1 MLKPLL
7 LSGWFRAQPFLNYVV
22 IAITIA
28 PLLGASG
35 QSAPVK
41 SEVLKLTSITETSD
55 PASKEIALVGEP
67 EIAEKS
73 TEDRANSS
81 REDLDLLMQSSAIQE
96 PQVLPQEK
104 LPEDKIEPLA
114 QADSYLS
121 SRDLDVPD
129 PLAKVELAPLT
140 DLGVSQRNLVQKL
153 KSANITSLRAEKN
166 SLSQKK
172 PFTESLAAGQ
182 ITPTIGEVQPT
193 TTTEIP
199 ATESVDESQA
209 EQIDPIGSPHPIP
222 WKWITATQEAIGS
235 KGGGVRHYRSVPVV
249 SPDGKYAVYSRVQL
263 EVKPEMYNSRVTS
276 VLFVQDLHT
285 KKLWVMASTTP
296 VNDPLLKAKAF
307 KATSAEAAA
316 EETDTSGQIGVLVP
330 VSWSEKGDRFL
341 ARKFE
346 GVFNTGDSTDRAV
359 IWDRQNNHANTVA
372 PANEENEDE
381 KIAVLLGW
389 SKSQP
394 DHVLFRAGE
403 LGDENWPLVK
413 VANDGKTVTPT
424 DDDRPVTF
432 GKQVREIWAGPQVAY
447 R

>member
-22 IAITIA
+22 VVILIA

-35 QSAPVK
+35 HSASVK
-41 SEVLKLTSITETSD
+41 SEVVKPTSITEESE
-55 PASKEIALVGEP
+55 PVSKEIALVGEP
-67 EIAEKS
+67 EIAE
-73 TEDRANSS
+73 TLTVDRVNSS
-81 REDLDLLMQSSAIQE
+81 AEEFDSVPTQSIVIQE
-96 PQVLPQEK
+96 PQVLP
-104 LPEDKIEPLA
+104 EDKIEFFA
-114 QADSYLS
+114 QADSSLS
-121 SRDLDVPD
+121 SSDLNIPD
-129 PLAKVELAPLT
+129 SLAKVELAPLT
-140 DLGVSQRNLVQKL
+140 DVPVGQIKLVQKL
-153 KSANITSLRAEKN
+153 KAANIKSLKEEKN
-166 SLSQKK
+166 SFSRKK
-172 PFTESLAAGQ
+172 PFIESLAAAQ
-182 ITPTIGEVQPT
+182 VAPIIRESQPTI
-193 TTTEIP
+193 TTEIP
-199 ATESVDESQA
+199 TTETVDESQA

-235 KGGGVRHYRSVPVV
+235 NGGSGVRHYRSVPVL

-276 VLFVQDLHT
+276 VMFVQDMQT

-296 VNDPLLKAKAF
+296 VSDPLLKTKAF
-307 KATSAEAAA
+307 KAVSS

-346 GVFNTGDSTDRAV
+346 GVFNTGDSTDSAV
-359 IWDRQNNHANTVA
+359 IWDRQKNHANTVA
-372 PANEENEDE
+372 PANQEHEDE

-389 SKSQP
+389 SKRQP

-403 LGDENWPLVK
+403 LGEENWPLVK
-413 VANDGKTVTPT
+413 VANDGKTVTTT
-424 DDDRPVTF
+424 DDDQPITF
-432 GKQVREIWAGPQVAY
+432 GKQVTEIWAGPQVAY

>member
-7 LSGWFRAQPFLNYVV
+7 LSGWFRAQPFLKYAVVV
-22 IAITIA
+22 ILIA
-28 PLLGASG
+28 PFLGASG
-35 QSAPVK
+35 YSTTLK
-41 SEVLKLTSITETSD
+41 SEVAKETSLPEESD
-55 PASKEIALVGEP
+55 SVSKEIALVGEP
-67 EIAEKS
+67 ETEILKVDQINSS
-73 TEDRANSS
+73 TEQ
-81 REDLDLLMQSSAIQE
+81 LDSASTENNAVHE
-96 PQVLPQEK
+96 PQV
-104 LPEDKIEPLA
+104 LPEDKIEPLP
-114 QADSYLS
+114 QADASVS
-121 SRDLDVPD
+121 SSDLNVPD
-129 PLAKVELAPLT
+129 PLAEVELAPST
-140 DLGVSQRNLVQKL
+140 DVPLSQLNLVQKL
-153 KSANITSLRAEKN
+153 KAANVKSLRKEEN
-166 SLSQKK
+166 SQVREK
-172 PFTESLAAGQ
+172 PFTESLVAIQVA
-182 ITPTIGEVQPT
+182 PTLRESQPT

-199 ATESVDESQA
+199 ATEPVNESQA

-235 KGGGVRHYRSVPVV
+235 KGGSGVRHYRSVPVV

-276 VLFVQDLHT
+276 VLFVQDMES

-296 VNDPLLKAKAF
+296 VSDPLLKAKAT
-307 KATSAEAAA
+307 KAVSP

-346 GVFNTGDSTDRAV
+346 GIFNTGDSTDSAV
-359 IWDRQNNHANTVA
+359 IWDRQNNHSNIVA
-372 PANEENEDE
+372 PANHDNESD

-403 LGDENWPLVK
+403 LGQENWPLVK
-413 VANDGKTVTPT
+413 VANDGNTVTTT
-424 DDDRPVTF
+424 DDDQPITF
-432 GKQVREIWAGPQVAY
+432 GKQVTEIWAGPQVAY